1 MKNEVYSQPKSSFL
15 SVEKD
20 LSTIISKLIE
30 NNRLKKMLYYTTKDC
45 LTQPRLTEDQ
55 TLSLLGDNIRIIPK
69 VKNDG
74 SIKNYVL
81 VSFTNFTPNYSNP
94 EFRDNIVEFNILC
107 HFDQWELQ
115 DFQLRPFKIAAEIDT
130 MFNNSKL
137 SGIGTLEFLGAD
149 RLVLDD
155 EYGGI
160 CLLYKAI
167 HGEDDRKNAL
177 NPLDEEAL
185 IQNFNELFNGK

>member
-20 LSTIISKLIE
+20 LSTIISKLME

-55 TLSLLGDNIRIIPK
+55 TFSLLGDNIRIIPK
-69 VKNDG
+69 IKNDS

>member
-20 LSTIISKLIE
+20 LSTIISKLME

-69 VKNDG
+69 VKNDN